1 MRLILDCRII
11 ALFILRTHY
20 TFISTKY
27 FPKWKI
33 SIITKYDCF
42 LKSYKS
48 PFCLRLNSANIVLVV
63 VMGKLWNVPEKGALF
78 WLGTNSYR
86 KLDGPVSLWRVVQ
99 VAFLCPDQKRRKK
112 IVRKLRCSSCR
123 LNYGVTCLQLA
134 WVCLSLHTLYFVT
147 FLSVPSCLPWFSGC
161 WPLPATIARL
171 CLCSPLWCRP
181 LNRDLSLILH
191 ILYLLSLSIY

>member
-86 KLDGPVSLWRVVQ
+86 KLDGPVSLWREVVQ

-123 LNYGVTCLQLA
+123 LIELWGDLPAISMGVS
-134 WVCLSLHTLYFVT
+134 LSPHSIFCY
-147 FLSVPSCLPWFSGC
+147 LSVCALLPTLIFWMLASSCNYS
-161 WPLPATIARL
+161 
-171 CLCSPLWCRP
+171 
-181 LNRDLSLILH
+181 
-191 ILYLLSLSIY
+191 